1 MDAETTNGAS
11 DGDTDTPEEPGRP
24 AARPDPSADGGF
36 SADVEFLHDEK
47 PVEGSPINTGGD
59 IGDGAD

>member
-1 MDAETTNGAS
+1 MDGESTNGAS
-11 DGDTDTPEEPGRP
+11 HGDMDTPEEPR
-24 AARPDPSADGGF
+24 RPDAGLDRSDDAGS

-47 PVEGSPINTGGD
+47 PVEGSPIDTGGD